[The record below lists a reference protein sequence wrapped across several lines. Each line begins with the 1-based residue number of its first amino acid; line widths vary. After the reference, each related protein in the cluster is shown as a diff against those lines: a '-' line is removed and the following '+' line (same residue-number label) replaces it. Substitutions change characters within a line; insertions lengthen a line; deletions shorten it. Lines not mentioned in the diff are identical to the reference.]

1 MKSFRV
7 ATFAVMKRF
16 LGITIFVAMTIVA
29 WGQSSGNPFDL
40 KYRPANPKS
49 TTPVTPPARDSIAKT
64 TPAPPKPALV
74 PDGKKTPGD
83 SIAKSSVGIVR
94 DTNRP
99 IDQSN
104 PFELSGDT
112 DTLQTQVLI
121 AIDTQQLSKQKEV
134 IKPLVFKTKASRGF
148 QIFFLLLSLLLLIFI
163 VNVERSFV
171 RDLWRVISNENYSS
185 LHHRNQRN
193 TMRQILLIMGY
204 SIFIIQAG
212 LFIYHSLRI
221 FNYSG
226 TLLDNVWVAIALVMC
241 VYVIRHLGIRYL
253 RWLFN
258 NDKELTLFG
267 FDISI
272 FNTMVGLVL
281 LPINVLLI
289 FGPDGIHKPLVIT
302 GIIVIGMAYL
312 IRQLRWLLSAHQ
324 LIGNSLFLFFVYLC
338 TVEILPLWA
347 ISKLFW

>member
-1 MKSFRV
+1 MKSFGV
-7 ATFAVMKRF
+7 ATFAVMKRY
-16 LGITIFVAMTIVA
+16 LGITIFVAMSIVA

-49 TTPVTPPARDSIAKT
+49 TAPVKPITKDSVVKT
-64 TPAPPKPALV
+64 SPTPPKPVIL
-74 PDGKKTPGD
+74 PDDKKPAKD
-83 SIAKSSVGIVR
+83 SIHTPPVGIAV
-94 DTNRP
+94 DTTRAVDPN
-99 IDQSN
+99 N

-112 DTLQTQVLI
+112 QQTQIVV
-121 AIDTQQLSKQKEV
+121 AIDTQEQSKQKQV
-134 IKPLVFKTKASRGF
+134 VKPPVFKTKASRGF

-204 SIFIIQAG
+204 SIFVIQAG

-226 TLLDNVWVAIALVMC
+226 TLLDNVWVAIALVFC
-241 VYVIRHLGIRYL
+241 IYFIRHLGIRYL

-281 LPINVLLI
+281 LPVNVLLI
-289 FGPDGIHKPLVIT
+289 FGPDGIHKPLVII
-302 GIIVIGMAYL
+302 GIIVIGVAYL

-338 TVEILPLWA
+338 AVEILPLWA